1 MSKTIT
7 LTDEQYAFLAELAKD
22 DMTADTLVA
31 RWVDRLR
38 YLAQLPYQTDEEFEE
53 LLYLIPPAPEP
64 SFDSS
69 TPVEGEAH
77 ADAR

>member
-22 DMTADTLVA
+22 DITADALVA

-38 YLAQLPYQTDEEFEE
+38 YLAQLPFQTDEEFEE
-53 LLYLIPPAPEP
+53 LLHLIPPAPEP
-64 SFDSS
+64 YFDSS
-69 TPVEGEAH
+69 
-77 ADAR
+77 ARN